1 MAPIIVNTKPIA
13 ATGVNQGNIPVT
25 AGRISPIAPS
35 ISNTPI
41 RRTPRGPTLLAHF
54 ILSASFSNGCVTFIM
69 PAIANTRAS
78 RICTTQSTMFIVHSF
93 LSEKVIHETY
103 HLLPGREEA
112 EVQQVTALL
121 FTAVPYVVLFPIRK

>member
-13 ATGVNQGNIPVT
+13 AIGVNQGNIPVT

-41 RRTPRGPTLLAHF
+41 RRTPRGPTSLAHF
-54 ILSASFSNGCVTFIM
+54 MFSASFSNGRVTFMM

-78 RICTTQSTMFIVHSF
+78 RICTIQSGMFTVHSF
-93 LSEKVIHETY
+93 LPEKVIYEAD
-103 HLLPGREEA
+103 HLLLYQQEEA
-112 EVQQVTALL
+112 TTTYYSSLYNV
-121 FTAVPYVVLFPIRK
+121 

>member
-41 RRTPRGPTLLAHF
+41 RRTPRGPTSLAHSMF
-54 ILSASFSNGCVTFIM
+54 SASFSNGRVTFIM
-69 PAIANTRAS
+69 PAIANARAS
-78 RICTTQSTMFIVHSF
+78 KICTIQSAMFIVHSF
-93 LSEKVIHETY
+93 LSEKVIYGTD
-103 HLLPGREEA
+103 HLLLHLQQQEEA
-112 EVQQVTALL
+112 T
-121 FTAVPYVVLFPIRK
+121 TPYASSLYSIVSDVEIIIY